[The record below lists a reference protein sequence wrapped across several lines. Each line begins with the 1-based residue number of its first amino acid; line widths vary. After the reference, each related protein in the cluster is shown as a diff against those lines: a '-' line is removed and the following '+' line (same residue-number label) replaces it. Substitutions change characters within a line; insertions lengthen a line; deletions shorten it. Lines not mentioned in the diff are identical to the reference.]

1 MRQQL
6 PPLAPFAELL
16 RTALGTASRQIAE
29 GSRRNAAD
37 AIATRTADRH
47 GSEALAER
55 TEAADLRSL
64 KITSF
69 GRS

>member
-37 AIATRTADRH
+37 AISARTADRH
-47 GSEALAER
+47 GTDALAGL
-55 TEAADLRSL
+55 TEESDLGALVIANS
-64 KITSF
+64 
-69 GRS
+69 G

>member
-37 AIATRTADRH
+37 AIAARTADRH
-47 GSEALAER
+47 DTDALAGL
-55 TEAADLRSL
+55 TEEANPGALM
-64 KITSF
+64 IAGA